1 VLIGALSAAV
11 TPLAAQGNGTTAGV
25 LLELPATSRQ
35 MAFQG
40 AYAAVVGD
48 EGSIFV
54 NPAGM
59 APIHRTALGMSY
71 ERSAFG
77 TALSSGAAALR
88 IGRFDAGIGVMYMD
102 FGGDSVI
109 VPDPAFGGDRGLAT
123 GELITAY
130 NALAVGALAYRRGM
144 LSVGGS
150 VKYLREQIGSG
161 ASPWSAQGVTGDLG
175 LAIAVFDIM
184 AIGAVVQNIG
194 GSLARSSGP
203 SEPMPRTVRLGFT
216 LNFIDPQGTAR
227 FMTTMDWIHP
237 PGGDSWAAFG
247 FEGGVVARGLGIV
260 ARAGVAAGR
269 LPGDRQPFSLGGGL
283 VVKSVRLDYAWQG
296 YETLAEGSHRFGLRW
311 VP

>member
-1 VLIGALSAAV
+1 MAALLAAAA
-11 TPLAAQGNGTTAGV
+11 PLAAQGNGTTAGI

-59 APIHRTALGMSY
+59 APIRHTALGMSY
-71 ERSAFG
+71 ERGIFG
-77 TALSSGAAALR
+77 STLSSGAAALR
-88 IGRFDAGIGVMYMD
+88 VGRFDVGVGVMYLD

-109 VPDPAFGGDRGLAT
+109 VPDPAFGGDRGT
-123 GELITAY
+123 VSGQVITAY
-130 NALAVGALAYRRGM
+130 NALVVGALAYRHGM
-144 LSVGGS
+144 ISVGGS
-150 VKYLREQIGSG
+150 MKYLREQIGGG
-161 ASPWSAQGVTGDLG
+161 ASSYAAQGLTGDLG

-184 AIGAVVQNIG
+184 ALGATVQNVA
-194 GSLARSSGP
+194 GSLSTSSGA
-203 SEPMPRTVRLGFT
+203 STPMPRTVRLGFT

-237 PGGDSWAAFG
+237 PGGDSYAAFG
-247 FEGGVVARGLGIV
+247 FEGGVVAGGLGIV
-260 ARAGVAAGR
+260 GRAGVAAGR
-269 LPGDRQPFSLGGGL
+269 APGDRKPFSVGGGL
-283 VVKSVRLDYAWQG
+283 VVKSVRVDYAWQG
-296 YETLAEGSHRFGLRW
+296 YATLGEGSHRFGVRW

>member
-1 VLIGALSAAV
+1 MFAALAA
-11 TPLAAQGNGTTAGV
+11 PLAAQGNGATAGV
-25 LLELPATSRQ
+25 LLELPGSSRQ

-59 APIHRTALGMSY
+59 APIHRTAMGVTY

-77 TALSSGAAALR
+77 TRLSSGAAALR
-88 IGRFDAGIGVMYMD
+88 VGRFDAGLGVMYLD

-123 GELITAY
+123 GQVITAY

-144 LSVGGS
+144 ISLGGS

-161 ASPWSAQGVTGDLG
+161 SSPYAAHGVTGDLG

-184 AIGAVVQNIG
+184 AIGAVVQNVG
-194 GSLARSSGP
+194 GSLSNSTGTRV
-203 SEPMPRTVRLGFT
+203 PMPRTTRLGFT
-216 LNFIDPQGTAR
+216 INFIDPQGTAR
-227 FMTTMDWIHP
+227 FMTTVDWVNP
-237 PGGDSWAAFG
+237 PGGDSYAAFG
-247 FEGGVVARGLGIV
+247 FEGGIV
-260 ARAGVAAGR
+260 AGGVGLVGRAGIAAGR
-269 LPGDRQPFSLGGGL
+269 APGDRQPFSFGGGI

-296 YETLAEGSHRFGLRW
+296 YETLGQGSHRFGLRW

>member
-1 VLIGALSAAV
+1 MG
-11 TPLAAQGNGTTAGV
+11 AQGNGTTAGI

-40 AYAAVVGD
+40 AYTAVVGD

-59 APIHRTALGMSY
+59 APIRRTAMGLSY

-77 TALSSGAAALR
+77 TTLSSGAAALR
-88 IGRFDAGIGVMYMD
+88 VGRFDAGFGVMYLD

-109 VPDPAFGGDRGLAT
+109 VPDPVFGGDRGLAT
-123 GELITAY
+123 GQVITAY
-130 NALAVGALAYRRGM
+130 NALLVGALAYRRGM

-161 ASPWSAQGVTGDLG
+161 GSPYSAQGVTGDLG

-184 AIGAVVQNIG
+184 ALGAVVQNIG
-194 GSLARSSGP
+194 GSLSSSAGP
-203 SEPMPRTVRLGFT
+203 STPMPKTVRLGFT
-216 LNFIDPQGTAR
+216 INFIDPQGTAR
-227 FMTTMDWIHP
+227 FMTTVDWVHP
-237 PGGDSWAAFG
+237 PGGNSYAAFG
-247 FEGGVVARGLGIV
+247 FEGGVVAGGLGLV

-269 LPGDRQPFSLGGGL
+269 APSDRRPFSVGGGL
-283 VVKSVRLDYAWQG
+283 VVKSLRVDYAWQG
-296 YETLAEGSHRFGLRW
+296 YRSLGEGAHRFGIRW
-311 VP
+311 AP